1 MQTLVLRIPDD
12 LAAEIEAEA
21 RLRNS
26 TKSEVA
32 RARLTA
38 GGTAAGTA
46 GAGFDLVADL
56 AGTDVGGP
64 RDLSARKEHYLKST
78 GYGREKP
85 RR

>member
-12 LAAEIEAEA
+12 LAADIEAEA
-21 RLRNS
+21 RRLNS

-32 RARLTA
+32 RARLA
-38 GGTAAGTA
+38 AAPSVAAEQGG
-46 GAGFDLVADL
+46 GFDLIADL
-56 AGTDVGGP
+56 IGSETGGP
-64 RDLSARKEHYLKST
+64 PDVSKRKKHYLKAA